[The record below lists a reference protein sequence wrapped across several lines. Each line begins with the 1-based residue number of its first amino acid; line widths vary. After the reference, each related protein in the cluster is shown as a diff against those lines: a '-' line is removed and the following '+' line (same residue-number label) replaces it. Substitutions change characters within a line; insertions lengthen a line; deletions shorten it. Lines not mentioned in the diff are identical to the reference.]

1 MLRSYFWCRVCA
13 GRWMAAIRHV
23 VTPYLC
29 STAAP
34 KRDRARARKM
44 KEWDAWAAASA
55 PCPLD
60 ALLLCSRRRTSAR
73 FAIRAARGSRRRIG
87 GLAEPLRAKQRLCLH
102 APREGRCFNRS
113 RWPSMR
119 GQPESRRSD
128 FWRPPARNGFW
139 LRGMGTESIP
149 RISKPRSRTA
159 VPAAAP
165 WLPCRW
171 RAADK
176 SRGCPDWMAE
186 GLQRRQVIVA
196 H

>member
-1 MLRSYFWCRVCA
+1 
-13 GRWMAAIRHV
+13 MAAIRHV

-55 PCPLD
+55 SCPLD
-60 ALLLCSRRRTSAR
+60 ALLLCSRRRTFRSFRNPSCTWVEATHWW
-73 FAIRAARGSRRRIG
+73 ASRAPPRQTA
-87 GLAEPLRAKQRLCLH
+87 PLCLH

-128 FWRPPARNGFW
+128 FWRHGPRNGFW

-149 RISKPRSRTA
+149 H
-159 VPAAAP
+159 AAP
-165 WLPCRW
+165 FGIRSQGGRTSHPGGHRAPLRPPAEQICEHPPDSTVWLH
-171 RAADK
+171 
-176 SRGCPDWMAE
+176 
-186 GLQRRQVIVA
+186 LHLRQQEQAI
-196 H
+196 HPF